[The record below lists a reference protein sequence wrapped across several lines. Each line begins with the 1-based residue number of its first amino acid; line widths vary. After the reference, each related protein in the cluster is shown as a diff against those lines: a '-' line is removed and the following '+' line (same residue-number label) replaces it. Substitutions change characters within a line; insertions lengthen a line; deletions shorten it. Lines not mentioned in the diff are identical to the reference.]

1 MFVILS
7 ISRRIREGR
16 KNLRLRHFFRLP
28 AHILQ
33 QSGQGWNESQD
44 APVPDGVLRALWH
57 ALSTDRVGRRDR
69 NPHQVARKHISPF
82 WGKCGLR
89 ANLALSSFEP
99 RPMCK
104 MAVLAVFSFTD
115 YRFLA
120 LAGKFISG
128 FFNKNVTLS
137 PPFSGSDEGRC
148 TS

>member
-1 MFVILS
+1 MMVPEEAFSAAVQELWSQKYIFCSFQNLP
-7 ISRRIREGR
+7 ISKTGR
-16 KNLRLRHFFRLP
+16 KTNCERM
-28 AHILQ
+28 
-33 QSGQGWNESQD
+33 
-44 APVPDGVLRALWH
+44 GVLRALWH

-128 FFNKNVTLS
+128 FFNKNVT
-137 PPFSGSDEGRC
+137 
-148 TS
+148 

>member
-1 MFVILS
+1 MPGMTDDGPGGGLQRCGTGTVEPKIHCLQFS
-7 ISRRIREGR
+7 KSSDFKNWQESKRRGNGE
-16 KNLRLRHFFRLP
+16 
-28 AHILQ
+28 
-33 QSGQGWNESQD
+33 
-44 APVPDGVLRALWH
+44 
-57 ALSTDRVGRRDR
+57 R
-69 NPHQVARKHISPF
+69 NPHQVARKHIFPF

-128 FFNKNVTLS
+128 FFNKNVT
-137 PPFSGSDEGRC
+137 
-148 TS
+148 